1 MIEIDGITSGGQ
13 ALRTATALSA
23 LTGKPFKIINIR
35 GARPTGGL
43 KTQHLEAV
51 RAIGKLCNAEIKGLK
66 LDSKEIEFY
75 PKKIKEKDIEIK
87 LPTAASIGLLL
98 QALLIATYGKELKI
112 TIKGGA
118 TFNKWACPVL
128 YLKKVL
134 FPLIGEKTE
143 INIIRDGFY
152 PIGHGYVEVQTK
164 PFEIKKIDIL
174 RRGEIK
180 EINGYSIASNILKKN
195 KVAERQK
202 ECAEKLLK
210 KEFQVPINI
219 QINYVD
225 SISPGSGILLVMKTE
240 NSIIGA
246 DCVGE
251 KGKSSE
257 NIATEA
263 VNNLIFESRKAGVDK
278 HAGDMLLPYIALAG
292 KGRYKTSMIT
302 NHTIS
307 NADIV
312 NRFLDVKIRII
323 GDQGGMGVISL
334 S

>member
-1 MIEIDGITSGGQ
+1 MIEIDGITAGGQ
-13 ALRTATALSA
+13 LLRTAAALSV

-35 GARPTGGL
+35 GARPQSGL
-43 KTQHLEAV
+43 KAQHMEVIKAL
-51 RAIGKLCNAEIKGLK
+51 GKLCNAEITGLE
-66 LDSKEIEFY
+66 LGSEEIEFI
-75 PKKIKEKDIEIK
+75 PNKFVEKDLTIK
-87 LPTAASIGLLL
+87 IPTAGSIGLLL
-98 QALLIATYGKELKI
+98 NALLIATYNKSIKI
-112 TIKGGA
+112 KVYGGG
-118 TFNKWACPVL
+118 TWNKWAPPVL

-152 PIGHGYVEVQTK
+152 PQGGAEVEVISK
-164 PFEIKKIDIL
+164 PFEINKIDIL

-180 EINGYSIASNILKKN
+180 EINGYSIASSILKKN

-219 QINYVD
+219 QISYVD

-323 GDQGGMGVISL
+323 GDQGGMGIISL